1 MFTSSRERDT
11 VYVQIIGYLRLSR
24 TFGVARS
31 PNRTS
36 PFLSFGLRAEIA
48 NSHTH
53 TLIRTAVHAGGLPFP
68 TTFSFALRRSSLA
81 MPGVSRTKRTTKLK
95 IGFCFSER
103 SGTNPRV
110 EAPGVRL
117 LSILPPLLVRNQR
130 GADRNSLTWLSC
142 SRVRSSLFT
151 GSCSNPEGSTI
162 TECRVDVFRVLVGCL
177 PWHGLLVPLVVD
189 VAGTELM
196 ANDNRCRTGE
206 SRPEIPDSPI
216 QEIDDEAVT
225 LILVDRD

>member
-1 MFTSSRERDT
+1 M
-11 VYVQIIGYLRLSR
+11 
-24 TFGVARS
+24 ARS

-53 TLIRTAVHAGGLPFP
+53 TLIRTAIHAGGLRFP

-81 MPGVSRTKRTTKLK
+81 MQGVSRTKRTSKLQ
-95 IGFCFSER
+95 IGLCFFER
-103 SGTNPRV
+103 NGTNPRV
-110 EAPGVRL
+110 EAPSVRL

-130 GADRNSLTWLSC
+130 GADRNSLAWLSS

-151 GSCSNPEGSTI
+151 VSSSNLEGSAN
-162 TECRVDVFRVLVGCL
+162 TECRVVVFRVLVGCL
-177 PWHGLLVPLVVD
+177 PWHGLLVQVVVG

-196 ANDNRCRTGE
+196 ANDNRC
-206 SRPEIPDSPI
+206 IPVKGAEQGSQGQRYLDLGR
-216 QEIDDEAVT
+216 QKLEYAQ
-225 LILVDRD
+225 LIGCFLSFTP